1 MADETKTPEN
11 TGTEGTKPEEKKPE
25 TKPETKEPTI
35 QDLMNEVAKLKRE
48 KDKASSEAAEFKK
61 KYRESLSEVEKA
73 SEEKAEKEAQ
83 REEQFQQLMRENTIN
98 KIEKSYLAMGWTA
111 EEASKVAIAEADND
125 FDAKV
130 KIMAEVDARKKKEYE
145 AAFLA
150 SRPELNAG
158 TGNGKTYTKEQ
169 FSKMSPV
176 ELTKLKRENEA
187 EYNRLLAL

>member
-1 MADETKTPEN
+1 MAEETKNDAPE
-11 TGTEGTKPEEKKPE
+11 TAKVEEKKVE
-25 TKPETKEPTI
+25 EKKADAKEPTL
-35 QDLMNEVAKLKRE
+35 QELMTEIAKLKRDR
-48 KDKASSEAAEFKK
+48 DKASSEAAEFKK

-98 KIEKSYLAMGWTA
+98 KIEKSYLSMGWTA

-145 AAFLA
+145 TEFLK

-158 TGNGKTYTKEQ
+158 TGSGKTYSKEQ
-169 FSKMSPV
+169 FDKMSPV
-176 ELTKLKRENEA
+176 ERTQLKRENEA
-187 EYNRLLAL
+187 EYKRLMSL

>member
-1 MADETKTPEN
+1 MAEETKTPET

-98 KIEKSYLAMGWTA
+98 KIEKSYLAIGWTA
-111 EEASKVAIAEADND
+111 EEASKVAIAEVDND

-130 KIMAEVDARKKKEYE
+130 KIMAEVDARKKKDFETE
-145 AAFLA
+145 FLK

-169 FSKMSPV
+169 FDNMSPV
-176 ELTKLKRENEA
+176 ERTKLKRENEA
-187 EYNRLLAL
+187 EYNRLLTL

>member
-1 MADETKTPEN
+1 MAEETKAPEN

-145 AAFLA
+145 ASFLA

-187 EYNRLLAL
+187 EYNRLISL

>member
-1 MADETKTPEN
+1 MAEETKNLETP
-11 TGTEGTKPEEKKPE
+11 GTEGAKPEEKKPE

-35 QDLMNEVAKLKRE
+35 QELMTEIAKLKRE

-111 EEASKVAIAEADND
+111 EEASKVAVAEADND

-130 KIMAEVDARKKKEYE
+130 KIMAEVDARKKKDFETE
-145 AAFLA
+145 FLK

-169 FSKMSPV
+169 FDKMSPV
-176 ELTKLKRENEA
+176 ERTKLKRENEA
-187 EYNRLLAL
+187 EYSRLMAL

>member
-1 MADETKTPEN
+1 MADETRDTEVKEEIDS
-11 TGTEGTKPEEKKPE
+11 GTNPE
-25 TKPETKEPTI
+25 TKVEEKEKEPTI
-35 QDLMNEVAKLKRE
+35 QDLMNEIAKLKRVA
-48 KDKASSEAAEFKK
+48 DKNASEAAEYKK
-61 KYRESLSEVEKA
+61 KYRQSLSETEKA

-145 AAFLA
+145 ASFLA

-187 EYNRLLAL
+187 EYNRLISL